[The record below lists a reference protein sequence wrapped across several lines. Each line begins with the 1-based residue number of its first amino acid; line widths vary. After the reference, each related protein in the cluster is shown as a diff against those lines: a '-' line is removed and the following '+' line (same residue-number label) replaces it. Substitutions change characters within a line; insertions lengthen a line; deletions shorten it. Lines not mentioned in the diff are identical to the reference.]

1 MSTVPS
7 PSHSFLFFSMNSSA
21 VSVNTISY
29 FGYINI
35 ARNLENKTN
44 YFTCKHFCGF
54 LSYFFLFFWLPLLVF
69 KYIFVC
75 LLHGLYI
82 HVTYIFC
89 LILYFWKISYPQ
101 FMVSSLLPSILSL
114 WNLQGQGSY
123 LCLSIILL
131 ISININNLRY
141 TDDTTLMAE
150 N

>member
-54 LSYFFLFFWLPLLVF
+54 LSYFFFVFLVTIVSFQIYFCMFVTWLVHTCYIHFLPHSLFLENILSPVHGVQSTSFHLVSMKSSRTGIISLPLYNPF
-69 KYIFVC
+69 DINKY
-75 LLHGLYI
+75 
-82 HVTYIFC
+82 
-89 LILYFWKISYPQ
+89 Q
-101 FMVSSLLPSILSL
+101 
-114 WNLQGQGSY
+114 
-123 LCLSIILL
+123 
-131 ISININNLRY
+131 
-141 TDDTTLMAE
+141 
-150 N
+150 

>member
-89 LILYFWKISYPQ
+89 LILYF
-101 FMVSSLLPSILSL
+101 LENILSPVHGVQSTSFHL
-114 WNLQGQGSY
+114 VFMKSSRTG
-123 LCLSIILL
+123 IISLPL
-131 ISININNLRY
+131 YNPFDINKY
-141 TDDTTLMAE
+141 Q
-150 N
+150 